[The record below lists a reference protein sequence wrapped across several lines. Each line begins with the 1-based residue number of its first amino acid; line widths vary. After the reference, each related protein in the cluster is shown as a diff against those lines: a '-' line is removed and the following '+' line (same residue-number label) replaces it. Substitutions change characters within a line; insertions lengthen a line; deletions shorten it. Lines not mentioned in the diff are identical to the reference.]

1 MVVVYKISDNT
12 KEKMIEYYEDK
23 KREKTPPYAV
33 FQAEEAELYMNLE
46 R

>member
-23 KREKTPPYAV
+23 KREKYNI
-33 FQAEEAELYMNLE
+33 L